1 MIAIRDRS
9 LVRIGANQVSA
20 TQLFGLM
27 QAGSDHFHP
36 SVSRL
41 FLKARQLASNAVSE
55 NAETSLV
62 VSALLFYP
70 CQALATGVLTAG
82 NWTSD
87 SLLKTGTYDWLEENF
102 GEEVAETIRLQP
114 YAKRFLATVVPRYFS
129 KLDSECQQGVF
140 LEGGFMTSFETTA
153 FSEHRCHFNSMKI
166 ARWLDQGVNR
176 CLEVPEMDFF
186 KPFIERALDSIHGG
200 VARSI

>member
-9 LVRIGANQVSA
+9 LVRIGANRISA
-20 TQLFGLM
+20 AQLFELL
-27 QAGSDHFHP
+27 QAGSEHWDP
-36 SVSRL
+36 SVSDL

-55 NAETSLV
+55 NSETSLV
-62 VSALLFYP
+62 VSALLFHP
-70 CQALATGVLTAG
+70 CQALASGELRAG
-82 NWTSD
+82 HWTSD

-129 KLDSECQQGVF
+129 KLDSECQQCVF

-186 KPFIERALDSIHGG
+186 KPFIERALSSVTI
-200 VARSI
+200 AR

>member
-9 LVRIGANQVSA
+9 LVQIGANQISA
-20 TQLFGLM
+20 AQMCELLK
-27 QAGSDHFHP
+27 AGSEHFHP
-36 SVSRL
+36 SVSGL

-70 CQALATGVLTAG
+70 CQALASGILTAG
-82 NWTSD
+82 HWTSE

-114 YAKRFLATVVPRYFS
+114 Y
-129 KLDSECQQGVF
+129 
-140 LEGGFMTSFETTA
+140 
-153 FSEHRCHFNSMKI
+153 EHW
-166 ARWLDQGVNR
+166 A
-176 CLEVPEMDFF
+176 
-186 KPFIERALDSIHGG
+186 A
-200 VARSI
+200 